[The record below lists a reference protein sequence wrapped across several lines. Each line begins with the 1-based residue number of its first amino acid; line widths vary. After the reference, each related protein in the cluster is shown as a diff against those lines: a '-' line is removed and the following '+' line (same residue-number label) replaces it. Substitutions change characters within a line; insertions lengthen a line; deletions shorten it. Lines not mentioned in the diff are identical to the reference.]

1 MGLEHTLQLEAR
13 RLYEIPD
20 AAAVRIRCTE
30 GSLWLTLDH
39 DPRDIVLEPG
49 DCFETGAHR
58 RALLYALEPA
68 RFVLQVAAAAPRA
81 RQGLAQAA

>member
-1 MGLEHTLQLEAR
+1 MERTLQLEAR
-13 RLYEIPD
+13 RLYQIPD
-20 AAAVRIRCTE
+20 ASAVSIRCTE

-49 DCFETGAHR
+49 DSFETGAHR

-68 RFVLQVAAAAPRA
+68 RFVLRAPVSAPQAQRGLAAA
-81 RQGLAQAA
+81 